1 MFPIPDALAAFYLIC
16 FAVGLF
22 FVLASF
28 FLGLSHDTLHLPG
41 IDHGHDAGLH
51 GGAVDHG
58 PAVLNHGA
66 ESVGGIQ
73 GDGVHA
79 QIGHGGHQ
87 GAIHAAGHEG
97 FHGGDEAAD
106 ERGTES
112 HVSPINLSTAM
123 AFLTWFGGAGY
134 ILRVYEGVPGIVS
147 VIIAALVGLV
157 GGALIF
163 FFLVRVL
170 LPGQRFLNPADYQIV
185 GTLARVTMQIGPD
198 QTGEIVYTQGG
209 TRHSDGARSAD
220 GKPIEHGAEVVIVR
234 YEHGIAYVEPWNT
247 FIARG

>member
-16 FAVGLF
+16 FAVGLL

-28 FLGLSHDTLHLPG
+28 FLGLTHDTLHLPG

-51 GGAVDHG
+51 TGDVG
-58 PAVLNHGA
+58 HGA
-66 ESVGGIQ
+66 GSV
-73 GDGVHA
+73 DGAHAGEVHA
-79 QIGHGGHQ
+79 QISPGGHHQ
-87 GAIHAAGHEG
+87 GPLHAAGHEG
-97 FHGGDEAAD
+97 LHGGGEDAEEQAT
-106 ERGTES
+106 GG
-112 HVSPINLSTAM
+112 HVSPINLSTVM

-134 ILRVYEGVPGIVS
+134 ILRVYEGVLGIVS
-147 VIIAALVGLV
+147 LIIAAMAGLV

-170 LPGQRFLNPADYQIV
+170 LPGQRFLNPSDYQIV
-185 GTLARVTMQIGPD
+185 GTLARVTMQIEPG

-220 GKPIEHGAEVVIVR
+220 GNPIEHGAEVVIVR

-247 FIARG
+247 FVARG